1 VRAPG
6 SDGAGEQWPVP
17 LSRSFIST
25 PDGDGPEGTTG
36 RKVRPVR
43 PEPPTLAGVG
53 WQHPAI
59 QYACAPW
66 KASASE
72 VGRAG
77 TASWGHLYGLRA
89 ALAAAAEHEHAIARR
104 RRAMASA
111 GGTLVILT
119 AVALL
124 ATALIAETASGS
136 SALTSAHHAAAPG
149 LAFEQARPLLIVATS
164 LIIATA
170 STGVMLAVLK
180 PRRKAPRRPYGLPT
194 PKPRPVSRV
203 QRHRTAIVLAAGVAP
218 VLFGGAYPFIAH
230 LLPIGLQIDAS
241 SEVGTNLLDVV
252 IGFAVPATVL
262 SVLYF
267 RWVAR
272 LASAET
278 RDSEHV

>member
-1 VRAPG
+1 
-6 SDGAGEQWPVP
+6 
-17 LSRSFIST
+17 
-25 PDGDGPEGTTG
+25 
-36 RKVRPVR
+36 VR
-43 PEPPTLAGVG
+43 PEPSTLAGVG
-53 WQHPAI
+53 SQHPAI
-59 QYACAPW
+59 QHACAPW
-66 KASASE
+66 KACAAE
-72 VGRAG
+72 LGRAG
-77 TASWGHLYGLRA
+77 TASWGHLYALRA

-104 RRAMASA
+104 KRAMASA

-124 ATALIAETASGS
+124 ATALTAETESGS
-136 SALTSAHHAAAPG
+136 RLLTSAHNAAAPG
-149 LAFEQARPLLIVATS
+149 LAFGHARPLLIVATS
-164 LIIATA
+164 LIIATV

-180 PRRKAPRRPYGLPT
+180 PSRRAPRRPYGLRT

-203 QRHRTAIVLAAGVAP
+203 QRHRTAIILAAGVAP
-218 VLFGGAYPFIAH
+218 VLLAGAHPFIAQ
-230 LLPIGLQIDAS
+230 LLPIGHQIDAS